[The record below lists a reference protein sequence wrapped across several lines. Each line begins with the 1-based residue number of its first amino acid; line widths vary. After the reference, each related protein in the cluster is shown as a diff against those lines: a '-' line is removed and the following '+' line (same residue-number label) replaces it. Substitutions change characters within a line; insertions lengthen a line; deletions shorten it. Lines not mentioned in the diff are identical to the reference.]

1 MFSPEKD
8 ESFGLFG
15 HFVLPTLGF
24 EKQFATKML
33 PFEFEGSL
41 QPRGCFEQIQTF
53 SFALWLPKTGKTCHG
68 EQVTRTAVTTFR
80 FVCW

>member
-1 MFSPEKD
+1 MSFHFLEIFSPEKD
-8 ESFGLFG
+8 ESFDLFG

-41 QPRGCFEQIQTF
+41 QPRGCF
-53 SFALWLPKTGKTCHG
+53 
-68 EQVTRTAVTTFR
+68 
-80 FVCW
+80 